1 MKKYNTTIAIWLLI
15 LLVSSCKQKHV
26 ETSQNKESSKIISK
40 SYPKYA
46 KGFHIEY
53 YDNYKILEVNNPWD
67 TASVMY
73 RYLLIPKG
81 MKNITTVAE
90 SVIIETPINS
100 IACLFTTQLAFIKK
114 LGVTNKLTGMS
125 RVKYV
130 KDSTIKVKIEKG
142 EIMLFGEPENPN
154 SEKLIAID
162 PDILMV
168 SPFRDNKYQH
178 IESAGIPLAVNGS
191 YMETTPLGRAE
202 WIKFMAYFF
211 EMEDDANKIF
221 NEIEKQ
227 YLEVKSKVSDIDSK
241 PSIFTGRKFSQVWHV
256 AGNNSYMANYLKDA
270 GFDYIWK
277 DLEVNGS
284 IPYEFESVY
293 KKCAYADYWSF
304 IEYKDN
310 RISYSQIKKGFSP
323 YADFDAFK
331 NKHIIICNSKETPY
345 FETGILEPHLVL
357 SDFVKIAHPDILPD
371 YKPKYFKL
379 LK

>member
-1 MKKYNTTIAIWLLI
+1 MKKYNITIALFLLI
-15 LLVSSCKQKHV
+15 LFVFSCKPKHV
-26 ETSQNKESSKIISK
+26 ETSQNNESSKIIST

-53 YDNYKILEVNNPWD
+53 YDNYKILELINPWD
-67 TASVMY
+67 TTRIMY

-81 MKNITTVAE
+81 MKNIPRVPE

-125 RVKYV
+125 RIEYV
-130 KDSTIKVKIEKG
+130 KDSTIRDRIEKG
-142 EIMLFGEPENPN
+142 EIIQFGEPENPD

-191 YMETTPLGRAE
+191 YMEATPLGRAE
-202 WIKFMAYFF
+202 WIKFVAYFF
-211 EMEDDANKIF
+211 EMENDANQIF

-227 YLEVKSKVSDIDSK
+227 YLEVKNKVEDVDSK

-256 AGNNSYMANYLKDA
+256 VGNNSYMANYLKDA

-277 DLEVNGS
+277 DLDFYGS
-284 IPYEFESVY
+284 VPYEFESVY
-293 KKCAYADYWSF
+293 EKAAHADYWSF
-304 IEYKDN
+304 IEYN
-310 RISYSQIKKGFSP
+310 EAEIRYSHIKKDFSS

-331 NKHIIICNSKETPY
+331 NKQIIICNSKETPY
-345 FETGILEPHLVL
+345 FENGILEPHLVL
-357 SDFVKIAHPDILPD
+357 SDFVKVAHPDILPD